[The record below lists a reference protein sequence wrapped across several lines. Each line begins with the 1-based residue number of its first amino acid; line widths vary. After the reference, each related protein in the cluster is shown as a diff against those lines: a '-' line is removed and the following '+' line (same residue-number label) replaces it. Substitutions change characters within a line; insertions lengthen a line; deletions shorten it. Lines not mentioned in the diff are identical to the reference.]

1 VSVLRLRPVGQKRR
15 NMIMPRKLALIT
27 VLSLLV
33 NHSTTKA
40 PDIVYL
46 ALQSI
51 GAGSVTE
58 MKSRI
63 LGLPYSVCGAEDHR
77 QAITSLPQSIRE
89 SRVSGGLLLRRVES
103 IIRPVLKLH
112 GRSDDIELFLYQDKF
127 PQAMVRLGCVLVISD
142 VLAAR
147 LHDDELAGI
156 VAHEMGH
163 AYFMIETINA
173 RNRGD
178 RQATRIVELKCDAVA
193 MLSLKLLGHDPAD
206 HLRGL
211 RRADDLTRTNG
222 YNTLDKDHPSIE
234 ERTRFAQI
242 FIKLL

>member
-1 VSVLRLRPVGQKRR
+1 MS
-15 NMIMPRKLALIT
+15 RKLALIT

-33 NHSTTKA
+33 THTTTAA
-40 PDIVYL
+40 PDIVDL

-51 GAGSVTE
+51 GTGSVIE

-63 LGLPYSVCGAEDHR
+63 LGLPFSVCGAEDHR
-77 QAITSLPQSIRE
+77 QAIASLSPLIRE
-89 SRVSGGLLLRRVES
+89 SRVSGGKLLRRVEN
-103 IIRPVLKLH
+103 IIRPVLELH

-127 PQAMVRLGCVLVISD
+127 PQAMVRRGCVLVISD
-142 VLAAR
+142 ALAAP

-173 RNRGD
+173 RKHGD
-178 RQATRIVELKCDAVA
+178 RQTTRIVELKCDAVA

-211 RRADDLTRTNG
+211 RRVDDLTRTNG
-222 YNTLDKDHPSIE
+222 YNTLDRDHPSIG
-234 ERTRFAQI
+234 ERARFAQS